1 MVFTCFEISREL
13 LSIGIGFMSDLLQDN
28 ELNLGLSS
36 TDKFGNLA
44 ACSVWVENGDRLV
57 GWVADLRKRELSKL
71 WLSSKRGN
79 GAKCPRSHLLLLWRR
94 GRNPEQGDPEITCE
108 FREISLWVWRNTVW
122 LRKGGENSYDKTRKE
137 KLGIEVWGKK
147 RRRENK
153 PFISHIRYGEGK
165 KRETNLKTFVCFMG

>member
-1 MVFTCFEISREL
+1 M
-13 LSIGIGFMSDLLQDN
+13 
-28 ELNLGLSS
+28 
-36 TDKFGNLA
+36 
-44 ACSVWVENGDRLV
+44 
-57 GWVADLRKRELSKL
+57 
-71 WLSSKRGN
+71 
-79 GAKCPRSHLLLLWRR
+79 
-94 GRNPEQGDPEITCE
+94 
-108 FREISLWVWRNTVW
+108 W